1 MRRLRYIVSAALLL
15 SFAAARAG
23 AQTPADQQPH
33 HVTSAEVSFVGT
45 SGNSST
51 ESVGIGLSR
60 TDQIDGWLVA
70 SKGAY
75 VHNSSFG
82 ETKAE
87 SVALSLQAGKIV
99 TRKLSMFARYGFL
112 HDRFAGIESRNTV
125 ALGEAYILVDNPR
138 NRFTA
143 DGAFG
148 YANEERTTAPTTETA
163 TWDMG
168 LLYDWKLSDTAEI
181 TDESRLVFSLSDSG
195 DWRSGNVATLSAK
208 LTTIF
213 SLKVSNTVR
222 YVNQPVPGFEKTDTI
237 TAVALVAKF

>member
-1 MRRLRYIVSAALLL
+1 MRAGLIIVPAIFLFSCV
-15 SFAAARAG
+15 AARAR
-23 AQTPADQQPH
+23 AQALDQQPAH
-33 HVTSAEVSFVGT
+33 QTSAEVSFVGT

-51 ESVGIGLSR
+51 ESVGLGISR
-60 TDQIDGWLVA
+60 IDRVDGWLVT

-82 ETKAE
+82 ELRAE
-87 SVALSLQAGKIV
+87 SIAMSFQAGKIMNPN
-99 TRKLSMFARYGFL
+99 LNMFARYGFL
-112 HDRFAGIESRNTV
+112 HDRFAGIRSRNTV
-125 ALGEAYILVDNPR
+125 ALGQAYTVVNDPKSRLI
-138 NRFTA
+138 A
-143 DGAFG
+143 DGALG
-148 YANEERTTAPTTETA
+148 YANEERTTTQTTARA

-181 TDESRLVFSLSDSG
+181 TDESRLVFALGDSD

-208 LTTIF
+208 LTTVF

-222 YVNQPVPGFEKTDTI
+222 YVNQPVPGFESTDTI